1 VRTTLPA
8 DDRLVRFEQ
17 HIAGCEGC
25 GTFLDQIRTTIRLAG
40 TLTEHSLQGSA
51 REGLLRA
58 FRDWKQR

>member
-1 VRTTLPA
+1 MPA
-8 DDRLVRFEQ
+8 GDRVRFEQ

-51 REGLLRA
+51 RDGLLRA